1 MSDLYREVI
10 NLRHKLN
17 NVIDDPNHSASQS
30 LKKEVQGLE
39 DDMQVKKNSKSL
51 ESRVVKVINSL
62 KQAEHAGVISQSDVN
77 YLHKQFEE
85 IQQELRKM

>member
-17 NVIDDPNHSASQS
+17 NVIDNPSHPSAQA
-30 LKKEVQGLE
+30 LKKEVQALE
-39 DDMQVKKNSKSL
+39 DDMQVKKNPKSL
-51 ESRVVKVINSL
+51 ESRVVRVINTL

-77 YLHKQFEE
+77 NIHKQFEE
-85 IQQELRKM
+85 IQQELRKL